1 VRGCARRGAGAPRV
15 EVRSDTA
22 YEDRPARRN
31 RGSTWRDH
39 LHENFVAQPISRRA
53 QFGIQ
58 ALHVRPPISTI
69 LSPPSD
75 EGIKYW
81 IRSTRLIGHLYNRP
95 PLLSLTLAKSA
106 ALEWL
111 SDRLDRPGSE
121 GIQGVASPRRTDDQN
136 AKTRFDF
143 ERRGF
148 PFGVATQV
156 PLLAKRRIAAPAQP
170 SSGPGPPDGIGGGQS
185 LESLG
190 DILESRGR
198 LFDRLSR
205 RGLREALVDN
215 LGDAV
220 CSLFHIEIALIA

>member
-121 GIQGVASPRRTDDQN
+121 GIQGVVSRRLAAPTIRTQRRDSISRGADFHSASPHRSR
-136 AKTRFDF
+136 
-143 ERRGF
+143 
-148 PFGVATQV
+148 
-156 PLLAKRRIAAPAQP
+156 
-170 SSGPGPPDGIGGGQS
+170 SSRNEG
-185 LESLG
+185 
-190 DILESRGR
+190 
-198 LFDRLSR
+198 SR
-205 RGLREALVDN
+205 RLRNRRQARDLLTGLAAAKVSSRSATFSSRA
-215 LGDAV
+215 AV
-220 CSLFHIEIALIA
+220 CSIGSRAADFARPW